1 MTQEAHTIQVL
12 QAIIKPNKKTMTK
25 CRFILMNKGVCESDF
40 ICEVEKPLIDE
51 SITMEFDGEFK
62 TYEVT
67 FVQHTFNFIDKT
79 FKYVMVTGIRKN

>member
-12 QAIIKPNKKTMTK
+12 QAIIKTNKIKNMAK

-40 ICEVEKPLIDE
+40 ICDVEKPLIDE
-51 SITMEFDGEFK
+51 SITMEFDNEFK

-67 FVQHTFNFIDKT
+67 FVQHTFKKNGE
-79 FKYVMVTGIRKN
+79 FKYIMVTGIRKN

>member
-1 MTQEAHTIQVL
+1 
-12 QAIIKPNKKTMTK
+12 MTK
-25 CRFILMNKGVCESDF
+25 CRFILMNKGVCEHDF

-51 SITMEFDGEFK
+51 LITMEEDA

-67 FVQHTFNFIDKT
+67 FIQHTFLSNGT